1 MKRVDQAS
9 YQTTRKFTLLWATV
23 TLLKLC
29 NMNIEHEKL
38 RLVLIKLAL
47 LVEKA
52 QTKQL
57 CNRLV
62 VTTVEISWY

>member
-1 MKRVDQAS
+1 
-9 YQTTRKFTLLWATV
+9 
-23 TLLKLC
+23 
-29 NMNIEHEKL
+29 MNIEHEKL
-38 RLVLIKLAL
+38 RLVLVKLAL

-62 VTTVEISWY
+62 PATVGPNRLNVSKLARLIGAKTLFTLEIFA